1 MDQLH
6 STTASRQKGKHLSY
20 EEQVIIQLRVKD
32 NFSIRAIAAEIGCSP
47 TTVSDEIK
55 RGTVTLYNGH
65 ISRYKASVRQAAYE
79 ANRSNCGR
87 NYDFIEKSEFIDYI
101 AKHFFD
107 DHW

>member
-1 MDQLH
+1 MDQLR
-6 STTASRQKGKHLSY
+6 STTASRQKCKHLSY